1 MTNFEYLDEE
11 LFHMAHRIA
20 RHGFTT
26 MSVNT
31 GECTVP
37 GCSCPQSPG
46 PTWTYSIGLLEHN
59 HPEIVIVGTPAAR
72 AYELIDAAFEWHHC
86 DRPLPSGRDALI
98 SAFGTSITTVPVP
111 DRCWI
116 ESDLMAFWHNYYR
129 AGNWPPLDGVDN
141 AVVQLVVA
149 DAAGRFPW
157 IAGYDDPPG
166 GQPIIEDDDSS
177 WPRWNRETRRARQR
191 QRRRKG
197 HRS

>member
-20 RHGFTT
+20 LYGFTT
-26 MSVNT
+26 ASVNA
-31 GECTVP
+31 GSCSVP
-37 GCSCPQSPG
+37 GCECPQDPG

-59 HPEIVIVGTPAAR
+59 HPEIVIVGAPAAQ
-72 AYELIDAAFEWHHC
+72 AYQLIDAAFEWHHC
-86 DRPLPSGRDALI
+86 DRSLPSGRSDFI
-98 SAFGTSITTVPVP
+98 SAFGTTITTVPVP

-116 ESDLMAFWHNYYR
+116 ESDLMGLWHNYYR
-129 AGNWPPLDGVDN
+129 AGGWPALDGVDN

-149 DAAGRFPW
+149 DAAGHFPW
-157 IAGYDDPPG
+157 DGAYDQPPG

-191 QRRRKG
+191 PRRRKG
-197 HRS
+197 YRS